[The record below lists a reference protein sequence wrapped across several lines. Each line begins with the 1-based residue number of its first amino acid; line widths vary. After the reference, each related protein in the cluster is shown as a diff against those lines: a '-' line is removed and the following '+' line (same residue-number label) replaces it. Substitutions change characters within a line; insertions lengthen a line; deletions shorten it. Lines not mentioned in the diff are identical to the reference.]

1 MKIKITKQTGIEL
14 MRAACNKTFR
24 GNSKQTLLS
33 MYKSEH
39 SPCRTQMFWIDME
52 NVPLFVSTHLLRHHV
67 GSQPYALTMRTDRGA
82 VSFGDAL
89 DEIVGDLEDSVD
101 SETDKLDYHDRSRI
115 IDEIWDLEDR
125 FDRKTPTNLGLFLNA
140 QALIDMAKLR
150 LCKQASKETIQVFD
164 EIKKE
169 MFNVDP
175 ALAEMMVAKCV
186 YRNGLCGEPR
196 RCGYN
201 KTKAF
206 ESELKEYVKNF

>member
-39 SPCRTQMFWIDME
+39 SPCRTQMFWIEME
-52 NVPLFVSTHLLRHHV
+52 NIPLFVSTHFIRHHV

-82 VSFGDAL
+82 VDFEDAL
-89 DEIVGDLEDSVD
+89 DNIVGDIYANRDGDSIINKVWKLE
-101 SETDKLDYHDRSRI
+101 EN
-115 IDEIWDLEDR
+115 

-150 LCKQASKETIQVFD
+150 LCKQASKETIQAFN

-169 MFNVDP
+169 MVNVDP
-175 ALAEMMVAKCV
+175 DLAKMMVAKCV